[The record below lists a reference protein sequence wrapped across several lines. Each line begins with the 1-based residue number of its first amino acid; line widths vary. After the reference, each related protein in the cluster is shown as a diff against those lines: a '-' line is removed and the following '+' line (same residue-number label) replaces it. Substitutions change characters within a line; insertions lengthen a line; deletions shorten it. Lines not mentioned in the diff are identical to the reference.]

1 MGPLAHRVPPD
12 ILPPLID
19 KLSNLQPSSS
29 DVSGNMR
36 DTALRSLVAALP
48 QPQPGGAPA
57 HDAQIS
63 YNAISKVLVP
73 RLIGRLVLPGQKA
86 QQKVPKGMLEID
98 ENKGYSADA
107 VDLLIEVV
115 RCFGSM
121 LQAPEL
127 AGLSESVMAI
137 IENPSAGSVVKKR
150 ALAAIGIISVY
161 FDEGQLSHFV
171 SQLIEGFRN
180 VHLTVVHRKYL
191 IATIGALTKSTPT
204 KFGPYIK
211 TLAPFVLSVVGK
223 EEFEETEGDSDDSR
237 EPDTEVDELRETALI
252 AVEALIGSCGTE
264 MQSFTNEVTESA
276 LRYLKYDP
284 NVASVA
290 DDEEMGGT
298 QDSGSDDGVTS
309 ATEEDDDDE
318 FADLDDSGES
328 DADDVSWKVRRC
340 ASKLLY
346 TAVTGSLGID
356 NTTMFGQIAPALIG
370 RITREREENVKIE
383 VLATL
388 SGLIRKNTDTT
399 NLGASVSSLDSSL
412 SGSRKRRRQDSDAGL
427 EYLEFGS
434 TLLSKPSPPIVPVS
448 PAPGPQADMAML
460 IPKIIQAVTVLWKKA
475 TVSLKQSAVVLLKF
489 LALSRNGALSRH
501 LQQIEDPIADALKIS
516 SISSAAPATST
527 SSTTTATLQLEAL
540 ALVSAVT
547 ETNPANSLLPFLMA
561 LIPAVASTV
570 KGKNFKVSG
579 EALTTIE
586 QMIKALTPPRLP
598 STDQDHAMQLNKL
611 CEVIVEKVSDN
622 NADLEVRHKAIQV
635 FGVLLARTSSTQLLP
650 ADKRTGGLSIISER
664 LKNETTRL
672 PSARAIATIAVFVKS
687 QNDVPAPWLRQ
698 VALEL
703 GAQLR
708 KADRALRGSS
718 LDALRGLSMNPVTA
732 MLFDQKTIQELSTML
747 LPLLTTNDFHLLTP
761 ALIILAKIIPFD
773 AKKLVNDGIV
783 EAFSGVV
790 TANITG
796 APLQA
801 FLLVVRVIGEQG
813 VGAPLMKKLLA
824 VGVSGDSTVVGRAIG
839 TLTVFGES
847 SVGVGVKEFQSELV
861 NAEDAPRKCLAL
873 SILGEI
879 GFRMG
884 PSSPLSPETFTKS
897 MSADSDKVR
906 LTAAVALGSAG
917 ASNIKV
923 YLPVILKGLGQSTAN
938 DYLLLHSLRE
948 ILQHPDKVSQDVA
961 PFANELW
968 QKIFTTASAEDNRAV
983 GAECIGRLSL
993 IEPATYIPQLQSYVQ
1008 DPKALVRGTVI
1019 TAFRY
1024 TLADTSESYTTLLK
1038 SIIVPTL
1045 TSMLADND
1053 IGNRRLA
1060 ISTLN
1065 SAIHNKHTLILPELN
1080 RFLPTVMTDSH
1091 IKPELIR
1098 VVSYGPFKMDV
1109 DDGLD
1114 LRKVPHPLFF
1124 SITVTD
1130 FILQTCYET
1139 FYAFLELPSAT
1150 SLPLS
1155 SIADRLVAGV
1165 TDDHD
1170 IRTLS
1175 NLLLIRLSAISP
1187 DEIRRRLSSL
1197 ADQFKSVLLIKPK
1210 ETAVKQEI
1218 EKLQDAS
1225 NVVVRTTLELEGR
1238 FGNGGDSAETM
1249 GWKQYLEWLRREF
1262 GTLVIQNEQ
1271 AMR

>member
-1 MGPLAHRVPPD
+1 MGPLALRIPPD

-48 QPQPGGAPA
+48 QPQPQPQAGGASEQS
-57 HDAQIS
+57 AQVS
-63 YNAISKVLVP
+63 YNAISKVLIP
-73 RLIGRLVLPGQKA
+73 RLLGRIVVPGQKA
-86 QQKVPKGMLEID
+86 QQKVPTGMLEMD
-98 ENKGYSADA
+98 KSKGYSADA

-115 RCFGSM
+115 RCFGGM
-121 LQAPEL
+121 LQTAEL
-127 AGLSESVMAI
+127 SALSESVMKI

-150 ALAAIGIISVY
+150 ALAAIGIIAVY

-171 SQLIEGFRN
+171 SELIEAFRS

-191 IATIGALTKSTPT
+191 IATIGALTKSTPS

-211 TLAPFVLSVVGK
+211 TLAPFVLSPVGK
-223 EEFEETEGDSDDSR
+223 EEFEETQGDSDDSS
-237 EPDTEVDELRETALI
+237 EPDAEVDELRETALI
-252 AVEALIGSCGTE
+252 ALETLVGPCGAE
-264 MQSFTNEVTESA
+264 MQAFTPEVIDAA
-276 LRYLKYDP
+276 LRFLKYDP
-284 NVASVA
+284 RLASTT

-309 ATEEDDDDE
+309 ATEDDEDDE
-318 FADLDDSGES
+318 FADLDDGGES
-328 DADDVSWKVRRC
+328 DVDDVSWKVRRC
-340 ASKLLY
+340 ASKVLY
-346 TAVTGSLGID
+346 TAVTGSLEVENAI
-356 NTTMFGQIAPALIG
+356 MYGQIAPALIA

-388 SGLIRKNTDTT
+388 SGLIRKNTNTT
-399 NLGASVSSLDSSL
+399 NTTVSVTNLDSPL

-427 EYLEFGS
+427 EDLDFG
-434 TLLSKPSPPIVPVS
+434 TAVLSKPSPPIVPVS
-448 PAPGPQADMAML
+448 PAPGPQSDLATL
-460 IPKIIQAVTVLWKKA
+460 IPKIVQAVTVLWKKA

-501 LQQIEDPIADALKIS
+501 LQQIEDPIADALKS
-516 SISSAAPATST
+516 STSSSAVGPSTATST
-527 SSTTTATLQLEAL
+527 TTTATLQLEAL
-540 ALVSAVT
+540 ALISAVT
-547 ETNPANSLLPFLMA
+547 ETNPASSLFPFLMA

-579 EALTTIE
+579 GALTTVE

-650 ADKRTGGLSIISER
+650 SDKRTGGLEIINER

-672 PSARAIATIAVFVKS
+672 PSARAIAIIASFVES
-687 QNDVPAPWLRQ
+687 PNDVPALWLRQ

-718 LDALRGLSMNPVTA
+718 LDALRALGTNPITA
-732 MLFDQKTIQELSTML
+732 AMFDQTTIEQLSSML

-761 ALIILAKIIPFD
+761 ALVILAKIIPFN
-773 AKKLVNDGIV
+773 AKKLVNSEMVD
-783 EAFSGVV
+783 ALSDVV
-790 TANITG
+790 TGSITG

-801 FLLVVRVIGEQG
+801 YLFAVRIIGEQG
-813 VGAPLMKKLLA
+813 VGASLMKKLLG
-824 VGVSGDSTVVGRAIG
+824 VGVSGDSLVVGRAIG
-839 TLTVFGES
+839 TLTVFGAS
-847 SVGVGVKEFQSELV
+847 TVGVGVKDFQSELF

-879 GFRMG
+879 GLRMG

-917 ASNIKV
+917 ASNIKA
-923 YLPVILKGLGQSTAN
+923 YLPVILKGLGQNATH

-968 QKIFTTASAEDNRAV
+968 QKIFTTAGAEDNRAV

-993 IEPATYIPQLQSYVQ
+993 IEPATYIPRLQISLK
-1008 DPKALVRGTVI
+1008 DPKPLVRGTVI

-1024 TLADTSESYTTLLK
+1024 TLADNSESYTTLLK
-1038 SIIVPTL
+1038 TIIVPLL
-1045 TSMLADND
+1045 TSMLADSD
-1053 IGNRRLA
+1053 IANRRLA

-1065 SAIHNKHTLILPELN
+1065 SAIHNKPALILPELN
-1080 RFLPTVMTDSH
+1080 RFLPTAMTDSH
-1091 IKPELIR
+1091 VKPELIR

-1114 LRKVPHPLFF
+1114 LRKV
-1124 SITVTD
+1124 
-1130 FILQTCYET
+1130 
-1139 FYAFLELPSAT
+1139 LPT
-1150 SLPLS
+1150 
-1155 SIADRLVAGV
+1155 SIAPHFGPSPTNADLA
-1165 TDDHD
+1165 DP
-1170 IRTLS
+1170 RTELLR
-1175 NLLLIRLSAISP
+1175 NLLRPARPPLRFLAASVV
-1187 DEIRRRLSSL
+1187 DRRPYRS
-1197 ADQFKSVLLIKPK
+1197 
-1210 ETAVKQEI
+1210 
-1218 EKLQDAS
+1218 
-1225 NVVVRTTLELEGR
+1225 RHH
-1238 FGNGGDSAETM
+1238 
-1249 GWKQYLEWLRREF
+1249 
-1262 GTLVIQNEQ
+1262 
-1271 AMR
+1271 